1 MEALRLDDSVLIN
14 TEQVLLKKDCREMVG
29 RYTGSYAE
37 LLMEVLRQEIRCIR
51 KQKMVRYISDA
62 ARAGKEPNLKE
73 LDRVLREEMEEYEE
87 RLRHF
92 TEVTADTEDA
102 YTASE
107 REVRE
112 MLSELASL
120 KLYEEELGARL
131 RELAGKRG
139 T

>member
-1 MEALRLDDSVLIN
+1 MEALRLDDSVLVN

-29 RYTGSYAE
+29 RYTGSYGE

-112 MLSELASL
+112 MLSELAEKAIS
-120 KLYEEELGARL
+120 GSAARCL
-131 RELAGKRG
+131 SRN
-139 T
+139 